1 MLFLIP
7 TVCLRFLTLPS
18 AQTEIAP
25 SMAFLQRLLRYRHH
39 KSHHEKHLLLQ
50 PILSQQMLRILFF
63 SPSLELI
70 GSVVLQGVKEV
81 IMEQI
86 VSSPTISHVFKG
98 RLKEST
104 AGKTEQR
111 I

>member
-1 MLFLIP
+1 
-7 TVCLRFLTLPS
+7 
-18 AQTEIAP
+18 
-25 SMAFLQRLLRYRHH
+25 
-39 KSHHEKHLLLQ
+39 
-50 PILSQQMLRILFF
+50 MLRMLLFFF

-98 RLKEST
+98 RLKES
-104 AGKTEQR
+104 AADKNEQR
-111 I
+111 EDLVVCGSYKTIGAV